1 MQSSDWTILEGD
13 CRLQLQALADNS
25 VDAVV
30 TDPPY
35 ELCFMGKA
43 WDSTGVAFDPALW
56 AEVLR
61 VVKPGGHLLAFSGT
75 RTYHRMVVAI
85 EDAGWQIRDQ
95 LAWVY
100 SSGFPKSLNI
110 SKAIDRE
117 AKSER
122 PVIGQKIT
130 GKARSGEG
138 WNGGKQIVS
147 VTASATPEAE
157 QWEGWGTALK
167 PAHEP
172 IVLARKPLVGT
183 VANNVQE
190 WGTGGLNIDGCRV
203 PFASAADRGKMA
215 SAKWHVNPSSIRDDS
230 PGFVTSNKAGDVL
243 DGLDHLNALGRWA
256 SDFLHDGSQMV
267 MDLFPGQGDQSASRF
282 FYCPKAGTSER
293 ELGLDALDD
302 KILNRTNPGGLEQD
316 PKWAPRIRKNNH
328 PTVKPVALM
337 RYLVRLVTPP
347 GGLVLDPFTGS
358 GSTGVA
364 AIREG
369 FKFCGV
375 EANPDYLDIIRAR
388 LQAAR

>member
-1 MQSSDWTILEGD
+1 M
-13 CRLQLQALADNS
+13 
-25 VDAVV
+25 
-30 TDPPY
+30 
-35 ELCFMGKA
+35 
-43 WDSTGVAFDPALW
+43 AFDPALW

-110 SKAIDRE
+110 SKAIDRQE
-117 AKSER
+117 GLLKPEGTGFTVAGYSHKPDKLQHVAPSKGYIPPDPISENAK
-122 PVIGQKIT
+122 
-130 GKARSGEG
+130 
-138 WNGGKQIVS
+138 
-147 VTASATPEAE
+147 

-167 PAHEP
+167 PAWEP

-203 PFASAADRGKMA
+203 PFASDADRGKMA

-243 DGLDHLNALGRWA
+243 DGLDHLNELGRWPGN
-256 SDFLHDGSQMV
+256 FIHDGSQMV
-267 MDLFPGQGDQSASRF
+267 LDLFPANQPSKKKRTGNRGGSAWHGRNNFGSPESEGTWPADPGGSASRF
-282 FYCPKAGTSER
+282 FYCPKAGKSER

-302 KILNRTNPGGLEQD
+302 RILNRTNPGGLEQD

-364 AIREG
+364 ALREG
-369 FKFCGV
+369 FRFCGV

>member
-1 MQSSDWTILEGD
+1 
-13 CRLQLQALADNS
+13 
-25 VDAVV
+25 
-30 TDPPY
+30 
-35 ELCFMGKA
+35 
-43 WDSTGVAFDPALW
+43 
-56 AEVLR
+56 
-61 VVKPGGHLLAFSGT
+61 
-75 RTYHRMVVAI
+75 MVVAI

-100 SSGFPKSLNI
+100 CTGFPKSLNVSKTIDASILYGKSNSAGMRMLNDNHAI
-110 SKAIDRE
+110 SSKRLTGVDSGLRQSGIEQGYKTEKTIRRE
-117 AKSER
+117 HA
-122 PVIGQKIT
+122 PIT
-130 GKARSGEG
+130 AP
-138 WNGGKQIVS
+138 
-147 VTASATPEAE
+147 ATPEAE

-215 SAKWHVNPSSIRDDS
+215 SAKWHVNPSAIRDDS

-243 DGLDHLNALGRWA
+243 DGADHLNELGRWPGN
-256 SDFLHDGSQMV
+256 FLHDGSQMV
-267 MDLFPGQGDQSASRF
+267 MDLFPGSGDQSASRF
-282 FYCPKAGTSER
+282 FYCPKASKQER

-302 KILNRTNPGGLEQD
+302 KILNRTNPGGMEHD
-316 PKWAPRIRKNNH
+316 PKWAPRIRKNIH

-375 EANPDYLDIIRAR
+375 EANPEYLDIIRAR

>member
-13 CRLQLQALADNS
+13 CRIQLKALHDNS

-35 ELCFMGKA
+35 EIGFMNKA

-75 RTYHRMVVAI
+75 KTYHRMVVAI

-100 SSGFPKSLNI
+100 SSGFPKSLNVQ
-110 SKAIDRE
+110 KATQDD
-117 AKSER
+117 
-122 PVIGQKIT
+122 QY
-130 GKARSGEG
+130 
-138 WNGGKQIVS
+138 
-147 VTASATPEAE
+147 
-157 QWEGWGTALK
+157 EGWGTALK

-172 IVLARKPLVGT
+172 IVLTRKPLQGT

-190 WGTGGLNIDGCRV
+190 WGTGGLNIDACRV
-203 PFASAADRGKMA
+203 PFASAADREKMA
-215 SAKWHVNPSSIRDDS
+215 SAKWHVNPSSSRDDS
-230 PGFVTSNKAGDVL
+230 PGFVASNKAGDVL
-243 DGLDHLNALGRWA
+243 DGLDHLNELGRWPGN
-256 SDFLHDGSQMV
+256 FLHDGSQMV
-267 MDLFPGQGDQSASRF
+267 LDLFPGGQPSKKKRTGNRGGSAWHGKNNFGSPESEGTWPADPGGSASRF
-282 FYCPKAGTSER
+282 FYCPKAGKSER

-302 KILNRTNPGGLEQD
+302 EIMNRTNPGGMEHD
-316 PKWAPRIRKNNH
+316 PKWAPRIRKNIH

-337 RYLVRLVTPP
+337 QYLVRLVTPP

-369 FKFCGV
+369 FRFCGV
-375 EANPDYLDIIRAR
+375 EANPDYLEIIRAR